1 MKKVVLFFALAV
13 GFLASATT
21 MAQNVLLHETFDT
34 VVLDQGG
41 TLSFNLPT
49 GWTKIDADN
58 DGNNWFIFGRNSG
71 FGGGN
76 CATSASWSAGRALTP
91 DNYLITPKVEG
102 ARCVEFYA
110 NVQDATSPE
119 ELWAITLQ
127 YVLRAQV
134 RLRAI
139 SL

>member
-13 GFLASATT
+13 GLLASATT

-58 DGNNWFIFGRNSG
+58 DATTGLSSEKIPDLAGAIVPHLPRGRQ
-71 FGGGN
+71 
-76 CATSASWSAGRALTP
+76 
-91 DNYLITPKVEG
+91 VELLLP
-102 ARCVEFYA
+102 
-110 NVQDATSPE
+110 T
-119 ELWAITLQ
+119 ITLS
-127 YVLRAQV
+127 LR
-134 RLRAI
+134 R
-139 SL
+139 

>member
-76 CATSASWSAGRALTP
+76 CATSASW
-91 DNYLITPKVEG
+91 
-102 ARCVEFYA
+102 
-110 NVQDATSPE
+110 
-119 ELWAITLQ
+119 
-127 YVLRAQV
+127 
-134 RLRAI
+134 
-139 SL
+139 